1 MTTQHKDQQEP
12 SMEEILSSIR
22 RIIADEEADEAG
34 DEAKLAPS
42 QEAKQQPAE
51 NGLTSEAAEDDESE
65 DVLELTKVVRD
76 SGEVVDLKT
85 DSAAA
90 ASEELAVAAVEET
103 ADDATEEVAVGA
115 VVEEAVDEPEL
126 PAAELDEI
134 ELAPLDDQA
143 DEEGAETQGQ
153 ALHAI
158 EEDKS
163 VVETKHAGAEELVSA
178 GAATT
183 AIGAFSKVSKAF
195 QPTPPEASIADGSG
209 RTVEQFIE
217 DMIRPMLKE
226 WLDRNMPPMV
236 EKLVQQ
242 ELQKIARRAEL
253 L

>member
-51 NGLTSEAAEDDESE
+51 NGLTSEATEDDESE

-115 VVEEAVDEPEL
+115 VVEEAADEPEL
-126 PAAELDEI
+126 PAAELDDVCTGVALDSFGESVGSGI
-134 ELAPLDDQA
+134 ERRREQH
-143 DEEGAETQGQ
+143 GQ
-153 ALHAI
+153 P
-158 EEDKS
+158 
-163 VVETKHAGAEELVSA
+163 AEELHA
-178 GAATT
+178 HGPPAERR
-183 AIGAFSKVSKAF
+183 AIGGQGRHGD
-195 QPTPPEASIADGSG
+195 QPQNG
-209 RTVEQFIE
+209 R
-217 DMIRPMLKE
+217 
-226 WLDRNMPPMV
+226 
-236 EKLVQQ
+236 
-242 ELQKIARRAEL
+242 
-253 L
+253 

>member
-1 MTTQHKDQQEP
+1 
-12 SMEEILSSIR
+12 MEEILSSIR

-34 DEAKLAPS
+34 DETKLAPS
-42 QEAKQQPAE
+42 QDANRSPAE
-51 NGLTSEAAEDDESE
+51 NGLTAEAPEDDESE

-85 DSAAA
+85 ESAVSASEDIAAA
-90 ASEELAVAAVEET
+90 
-103 ADDATEEVAVGA
+103 
-115 VVEEAVDEPEL
+115 EEAVVDAAEEAAVSAVAEEVKVEQPEP

-134 ELAPLDDQA
+134 ELAPLEDQA
-143 DEEGAETQGQ
+143 DEVGAETQGQ

-163 VVETKHAGAEELVSA
+163 VVETKHAGAEELVST

-217 DMIRPMLKE
+217 DMIRPMLKD

>member
-1 MTTQHKDQQEP
+1 
-12 SMEEILSSIR
+12 MEEILSSIR

-34 DEAKLAPS
+34 DETKLAPS
-42 QEAKQQPAE
+42 QDAKRSPAE
-51 NGLTSEAAEDDESE
+51 NGLTTEAPEDDESE

-85 DSAAA
+85 ESAVSASEDIAAA
-90 ASEELAVAAVEET
+90 
-103 ADDATEEVAVGA
+103 
-115 VVEEAVDEPEL
+115 EEAVVDAAEEAAFSAVAEEVKVEQPEP

-134 ELAPLDDQA
+134 ELAPLEDQA
-143 DEEGAETQGQ
+143 DEVGAETQGQ

-163 VVETKHAGAEELVSA
+163 VVETKHAGAEELVST

-217 DMIRPMLKE
+217 DMIRPMLKD

>member
-1 MTTQHKDQQEP
+1 
-12 SMEEILSSIR
+12 MEEILSSIR

-34 DEAKLAPS
+34 DETKLAPS
-42 QEAKQQPAE
+42 QDANRSPAE
-51 NGLTSEAAEDDESE
+51 NGLTAEAPEDDESE

-85 DSAAA
+85 ESAVSASEDIAAA
-90 ASEELAVAAVEET
+90 
-103 ADDATEEVAVGA
+103 
-115 VVEEAVDEPEL
+115 EEAVVDAAEEAAVSAVAEEVKVEQPEP
-126 PAAELDEI
+126 PVAELDEI
-134 ELAPLDDQA
+134 ELAPLEDQA
-143 DEEGAETQGQ
+143 DEVGAETQGQ

-163 VVETKHAGAEELVSA
+163 VVETKHAGAEELVST

-217 DMIRPMLKE
+217 DMIRPMLKD

>member
-1 MTTQHKDQQEP
+1 
-12 SMEEILSSIR
+12 MEEILSSIR

-34 DEAKLAPS
+34 DETKLAPS
-42 QEAKQQPAE
+42 QDAKRSPAE
-51 NGLTSEAAEDDESE
+51 NGLTTEAPEDDESE

-85 DSAAA
+85 ESAVSASEDIAAA
-90 ASEELAVAAVEET
+90 
-103 ADDATEEVAVGA
+103 
-115 VVEEAVDEPEL
+115 EEAVVDAAEEAAVSAVAEEVKVEQPEP

-134 ELAPLDDQA
+134 ELAPLEDQA
-143 DEEGAETQGQ
+143 DEVGAETQGQ

-163 VVETKHAGAEELVSA
+163 VVETKHAGAEELVST

-217 DMIRPMLKE
+217 DMIRPMLKD

>member
-1 MTTQHKDQQEP
+1 
-12 SMEEILSSIR
+12 MEEILSSIR
-22 RIIADEEADEAG
+22 RIVADEEADEAG
-34 DEAKLAPS
+34 DETKLAPS
-42 QEAKQQPAE
+42 QDAKRSPAE
-51 NGLTSEAAEDDESE
+51 NGLTTEAPEDDESE

-85 DSAAA
+85 ESAVS
-90 ASEELAVAAVEET
+90 ASEDIAVAA
-103 ADDATEEVAVGA
+103 A
-115 VVEEAVDEPEL
+115 EEAVVDAAEEAAFSAVAEEVKVEQPEP

-134 ELAPLDDQA
+134 ELAPLEDQA
-143 DEEGAETQGQ
+143 DEVGAETQGQ

-163 VVETKHAGAEELVSA
+163 VVETKHAGAEELVST

-217 DMIRPMLKE
+217 DMIRPMLKD

>member
-1 MTTQHKDQQEP
+1 
-12 SMEEILSSIR
+12 MEEILSSIR

-34 DEAKLAPS
+34 DETKLAPS
-42 QEAKQQPAE
+42 QDAKRAPAE
-51 NGLTSEAAEDDESE
+51 NGLTTEAPEDDESE

-85 DSAAA
+85 ESAVSASEDIAAA
-90 ASEELAVAAVEET
+90 
-103 ADDATEEVAVGA
+103 
-115 VVEEAVDEPEL
+115 EEAVVDAAEEAAVSAVAEEVKVEQPEP
-126 PAAELDEI
+126 PVAELDEI
-134 ELAPLDDQA
+134 ELAPLEDQA
-143 DEEGAETQGQ
+143 DEVGAETQGQ

-163 VVETKHAGAEELVSA
+163 VVETKHAGAEELVST

-217 DMIRPMLKE
+217 DMIRPMLKD